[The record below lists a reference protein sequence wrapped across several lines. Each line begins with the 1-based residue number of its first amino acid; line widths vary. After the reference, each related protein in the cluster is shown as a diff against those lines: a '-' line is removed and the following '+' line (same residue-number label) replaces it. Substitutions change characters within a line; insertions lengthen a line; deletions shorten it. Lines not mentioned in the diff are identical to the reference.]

1 MAITSLC
8 TNAGYWGYACLLID
22 VSLTP
27 GLIEHECRDVV
38 IALKTRQA
46 IQTVIAK
53 ALKHLTFLCSRGIID
68 KHEGIEMNKVTGF
81 PQPDTQPVLWL
92 EQSGISRGD

>member
-1 MAITSLC
+1 MHCSL
-8 TNAGYWGYACLLID
+8 IE

-53 ALKHLTFLCSRGIID
+53 SLKHLTFLCSRGIID

-81 PQPDTQPVLWL
+81 PQPDTPACAVA
-92 EQSGISRGD
+92 